1 MKKLA
6 IACLVGILG
15 MAAAHANVI
24 PSFVSA
30 TPGSTTTLWTYNIN
44 VTVDQEVHTGDFFTI
59 YDFGSIVPFS
69 NVQPAGWVFST
80 NLVGVT
86 PPQTL
91 PPDNPA
97 IPNLTWT
104 YTGSTAL
111 SGGPIGPF
119 SVEIPGIQTQTRSS
133 FFAAQG
139 TKIDDPLNTKIGNVG
154 AIVVPVPEPSTIAL
168 IIGTGGLGLVGR
180 AISRRNKI

>member
-6 IACLVGILG
+6 IACLFGILG
-15 MAAAHANVI
+15 VAAAHANVI

-30 TPGSTTTLWTYNIN
+30 APGSTTTLWSYTIN
-44 VTVDQEVHTGDFFTI
+44 VTVDQEVHSGDFFTI
-59 YDFGSIVPFS
+59 YDFGSIIPFS

-80 NLVGVT
+80 SLTGVT
-86 PPQTL
+86 PPKTL

-97 IPNLTWT
+97 LLNLTWT

-119 SVEIPGIQTQTRSS
+119 QVQIAGIQTGTRSS
-133 FFAAQG
+133 YFAAQG
-139 TKIDDPLNTKIGNVG
+139 TKITDPPFTTIGNVG